1 MTVKISQENGKAV
14 VSVDGNEALK
24 ADAAGNVEVVGDL
37 AVEGLVAATTNGLV
51 LGSENNP
58 EGGLSTNSA
67 IGSLALNACTTG
79 TLNSAIGRKS
89 LENLTT
95 GRSNTAVGNGAGLNC
110 NGSFNTLVGVV
121 SGSGVQGNKNTV
133 LGNFTGNQNGL
144 DITDSNNNIAIAD
157 GGGIV
162 SFFKD
167 SSDKVHL
174 RTGNQN
180 RLTVQPSGN
189 VSIANDL
196 EVNGTTIAALIAR
209 IEALEAGN

>member
-37 AVEGLVAATTNGLV
+37 TVEGLVADDVNGLEV
-51 LGSENNP
+51 GLGGGDSNLNVAVGLSALDSNTTGVGNTGLGS
-58 EGGLSTNSA
+58 
-67 IGSLALNACTTG
+67 
-79 TLNSAIGRKS
+79 
-89 LENLTT
+89 
-95 GRSNTAVGNGAGLNC
+95 GAGRFSV
-110 NGSFNTLVGVV
+110 GFFNTFVGIS
-121 SGSGVQGNKNTV
+121 SGRNIQSSRNTV
-133 LGNFTGNQNGL
+133 LGSYTGNQNGL
-144 DITDSNNNIAIAD
+144 DITASNSNIAISD
-157 GGGIV
+157 GGGKV

-167 SSDKVHL
+167 SSDNVHL
-174 RTGNQN
+174 RTGNEN

-196 EVNGTTIAALIAR
+196 EVNGTTIAALISR